1 LQLTAEHYRKSAPP
15 GTEYLIQIL
24 LQVLARPFYLLT
36 TMHILMNPYYYR
48 VANNTSGIHF
58 AGGASGDY
66 FIKGK
71 NETFNDGYN
80 ADNAGNWMCSQADK
94 VGSGKCARK
103 HKGRPICHQEPAIL
117 SCKSTG

>member
-1 LQLTAEHYRKSAPP
+1 MPRNCNLLLNTTVTLRRLQ
-15 GTEYLIQIL
+15 EYLIQIL

-80 ADNAGNWMCSQADK
+80 ADNAGNWMCSQAD
-94 VGSGKCARK
+94 
-103 HKGRPICHQEPAIL
+103 
-117 SCKSTG
+117 